1 MGNLSSTIVQP
12 DCNLGMQP
20 DKPKAEL
27 NLKLEAQ
34 KIKDFTG
41 HPDDWQKWKSRTIC
55 AFSGSGYEQVL
66 DSEDFSEDNTRY
78 NKVVYSQ
85 LAAATV
91 DGTAYHLIQEFEA
104 TRDGHSAWKNLCEW
118 YDGEDMRLETAE
130 GIRIKLD
137 NLRLH
142 PGISASDYINK
153 FLAWYRDLAKIPGE
167 GYTKSHVVYIFLKH
181 ITDEDYKTTVAFC
194 RNTKGSLSD
203 CISAIRKQERD
214 LTQQKL
220 EKHRLKATIKRM
232 KETVDSDDE
241 ATEEPKTKRAKKT
254 RRTTATTPDKTAEN
268 CKFEGELIPT
278 EKGLLRFNGD
288 CWKAMDEKHK
298 EFVREYNACVKHGDP
313 VTKVTYPTGITVKTK
328 IRRSTI
334 KEEDVPTNN
343 EKNHGKRKKGV
354 TFGLGENEHSMG
366 DIDE

>member
-1 MGNLSSTIVQP
+1 M
-12 DCNLGMQP
+12 
-20 DKPKAEL
+20 
-27 NLKLEAQ
+27 
-34 KIKDFTG
+34 
-41 HPDDWQKWKSRTIC
+41 
-55 AFSGSGYEQVL
+55 
-66 DSEDFSEDNTRY
+66 
-78 NKVVYSQ
+78 
-85 LAAATV
+85 
-91 DGTAYHLIQEFEA
+91 
-104 TRDGHSAWKNLCEW
+104 
-118 YDGEDMRLETAE
+118 
-130 GIRIKLD
+130 
-137 NLRLH
+137 
-142 PGISASDYINK
+142 
-153 FLAWYRDLAKIPGE
+153 
-167 GYTKSHVVYIFLKH
+167 YIFLKH

-232 KETVDSDDE
+232 KETVDSDDQ
-241 ATEEPKTKRAKKT
+241 ATKEPKTKRAKKT
-254 RRTTATTPDKTAEN
+254 CRTTTTPDKTAEN

-328 IRRSTI
+328 IHCSTI